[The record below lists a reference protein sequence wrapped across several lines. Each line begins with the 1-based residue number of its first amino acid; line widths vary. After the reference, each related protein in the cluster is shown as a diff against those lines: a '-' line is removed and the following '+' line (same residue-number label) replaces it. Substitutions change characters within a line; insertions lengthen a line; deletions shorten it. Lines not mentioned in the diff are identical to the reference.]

1 MTIGLKFQIPTL
13 SSPHTLPE
21 FPGHLITRAIRA
33 YLTQPMSDPFNQTA
47 NLYNQIQS

>member
-1 MTIGLKFQIPTL
+1 MTREPEFQTPIL
-13 SSPHTLPE
+13 SSPHTHPE

-33 YLTQPMSDPFNQTA
+33 YLTQLMSDPFNQTA